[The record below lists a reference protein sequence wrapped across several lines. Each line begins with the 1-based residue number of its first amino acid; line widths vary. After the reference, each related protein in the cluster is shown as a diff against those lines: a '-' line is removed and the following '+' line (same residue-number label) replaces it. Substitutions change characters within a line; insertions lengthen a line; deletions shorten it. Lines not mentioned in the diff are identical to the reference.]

1 MRRWLVYLIAAIL
14 MLGGTGLLGCDS
26 SEKPQEKSSPPA
38 VQENQDE
45 KGSSNELEKIM
56 NSAREVTDLSFEV
69 ESIATGAGESLTT
82 YAKYWISGKK
92 MRVETE
98 TLGVKS
104 IMIANGNGE
113 AWVYSPTEKMAMKVP
128 DIEVPDELPNEWSD
142 QEDLA
147 NYKIIGHEKMN
158 GYDCVVVNVS
168 GDDGTVSKMWLMEDQ
183 GMPVKMEA
191 ESAEGK
197 IVIEYKNYNI
207 GKQAD
212 DLFQLPSDAQVM
224 DMSQL
229 PNISE

>member
-1 MRRWLVYLIAAIL
+1 
-14 MLGGTGLLGCDS
+14 
-26 SEKPQEKSSPPA
+26 
-38 VQENQDE
+38 
-45 KGSSNELEKIM
+45 
-56 NSAREVTDLSFEV
+56 
-69 ESIATGAGESLTT
+69 
-82 YAKYWISGKK
+82 
-92 MRVETE
+92 
-98 TLGVKS
+98 
-104 IMIANGNGE
+104 
-113 AWVYSPTEKMAMKVP
+113 MAMKVP

-212 DLFQLPSDAQVM
+212 DLFQLPTDAQVM

-229 PNISE
+229 PNIPE